1 MGGAFALPLRRQMIA
16 PMNLLPIHDLIFEP
30 YLSEAQIRRRIT
42 ELGEAI
48 ERDYADRQPLFVVM
62 LKGAAIFAADL
73 VRACPLECELAF
85 VRLAS
90 YQGVQST
97 GSLVT
102 HLAPNPEEIRHR
114 DVIVV
119 EDIVDTGHTLSRFL
133 PLLRDMEPRS
143 LAVAS
148 LLVKPDMLQHP
159 EIEVD
164 YAGFSIPPRFVVG
177 YGLDYD
183 GLGRN
188 LPSIYVLTEQ

>member
-1 MGGAFALPLRRQMIA
+1 
-16 PMNLLPIHDLIFEP
+16 MNLLPIHDLIFEP
-30 YLSEAQIRRRIT
+30 YMSEAQIRQRVA

-48 ERDYADRQPLFVVM
+48 QRDYANRQPLFVVM
-62 LKGAAIFAADL
+62 LKGAAVFAADL
-73 VRACPLECELAF
+73 VRACTLECELAF

-97 GSLVT
+97 GSLVV

-164 YAGFSIPPRFVVG
+164 YSGFSIPPRFVVG

-188 LPSIYVLTEQ
+188 LPALYVLAEQ